1 MNTRHL
7 PVRLLQA
14 LALITVLCAASPL
27 AALPVSDT
35 TRVAKQRS
43 IQPSFLPGTA
53 IQASSPGITTLG
65 PRLGPQFTSTQPVL
79 AQSNTQ
85 QVAAM
90 AQEGRNHTFVI
101 STLALVLGVIVIAL
115 LVS

>member
-27 AALPVSDT
+27 AAMTESDT
-35 TRVAKQRS
+35 TRVAKAGTM
-43 IQPSFLPGTA
+43 QPSFNPAT
-53 IQASSPGITTLG
+53 IQANSPGISTLG
-65 PRLGPQFTSTQPVL
+65 PRLAPQFASAQPVL
-79 AQSNTQ
+79 AQSNSQ

-90 AQEGRNHTFVI
+90 AQEGQNHTIVI
-101 STLALVLGVIVIAL
+101 STLALVLGALVIVL
-115 LVS
+115 LAT